1 MKPRHALLVAV
12 AFAVFGSHLSSVSAQ
27 TSTLN
32 VSLVFDPAGRYDH
45 GKNQSAQD
53 GADRAVRD
61 FGVNVDTY
69 TPLDA
74 SDNKA
79 GTLKLAK
86 EGSNLVIGVG
96 SFHMAGLT
104 AAAQQYPKTHF
115 ALVDGLPPGSNT
127 AGIRFRDTEGAFLA
141 GYIAGSSSATAV
153 VGIVAE
159 TQSPAT
165 DKFVAAY
172 HHRRTSGVFR
182 MPRHRGESGCRGQAR
197 QGHRQGQH
205 PVGRYDECRGRRG
218 VRRQPD
224 RRDRPDLGGSQPP
237 VPEGSGSARR
247 RQIPFRSVRGGAQVR
262 RLQGGLQG
270 IGPPVFFIG
279 WQDNNNV
286 LGDTDADPSTLNHG
300 LTSIV
305 RRVDNAVYSVI
316 RDMVKGQVWRPGERA
331 FGLQNGGLEYAVD
344 KYNTALFP
352 KAVTDRLA
360 KVTGLVVSG
369 SVKIGQ

>member
-1 MKPRHALLVAV
+1 MNLRRALLLAG
-12 AFAVFGSHLSSVSAQ
+12 AAALSGTGLFTVSAQ
-27 TSTLN
+27 SSPLN

-74 SDNKA
+74 TDNKA
-79 GTLKLAK
+79 GTVKLAR

-104 AAAQQYPKTHF
+104 AAAQQYPKTYF
-115 ALVDGLPPGSNT
+115 ALVDGLPTGSNT
-127 AGIRFRDTEGAFLA
+127 AGIRFRDSEGAFLA
-141 GYIAGSSSATAV
+141 GYIAGSTSATSV

-159 TQSPAT
+159 EQSPAT
-165 DKFVAAY
+165 AKFVAAFS
-172 HHRRTSGVFR
+172 SGVR
-182 MPRHRGESGCRGQAR
+182 LVCSGCRVIVGNLDAGAKPDKDTAKANTLTDSMMNAGADIIFDANLTGATGPISAVRNR
-197 QGHRQGQH
+197 QCVKEASL
-205 PVGRYDECRGRRG
+205 PAG
-218 VRRQPD
+218 VKFRS
-224 RRDRPDLGGSQPP
+224 DLFAAISKSDAYK
-237 VPEGSGSARR
+237 VACKGSAR
-247 RQIPFRSVRGGAQVR
+247 
-262 RLQGGLQG
+262 
-270 IGPPVFFIG
+270 PVFFIG

-286 LGDTDADPSTLNHG
+286 LGDTDADPTTLNHG

-352 KAVTDRLA
+352 KTVTDRLA
-360 KVTGLVVSG
+360 KVTSLVISG